1 MENFIFLRSDFCS
14 NIGPLHYRFREKV
27 QITGLKYHYNN
38 FWYKVVISD
47 EERTE
52 IQWWINNIDNAS
64 YHNVTP
70 NKECVGINPST
81 FLLPVPG
88 SRNSILNWVLKLSFL
103 IERFYKLCI
112 LFSTLIKIIMT
123 FRNKMM
129 GSFV

>member
-1 MENFIFLRSDFCS
+1 MENFIFYAVISAVTV
-14 NIGPLHYRFREKV
+14 GPLHYRFREKI

-38 FWYKVVISD
+38 FWYKVDISD

-52 IQWWINNIDNAS
+52 TQWLINNIDNAS

-88 SRNSILNWVLKLSFL
+88 SRNSILNWVLKPSFL
-103 IERFYKLCI
+103 IERF
-112 LFSTLIKIIMT
+112 
-123 FRNKMM
+123 
-129 GSFV
+129 